1 MMLIAWSYG
10 AALLSESSKT
20 FGLTVSSLA
29 RSFPYRVQTFPI
41 LTIYLSI
48 KSLASIAVAQL
59 SDLSEIS
66 EWKTLLHVRVSNWL
80 MSNTSTLGAPG
91 VIVKV
96 DEAKFGK
103 RKYNKGSYREGQWV
117 LGTVNRIC
125 TSHCSH
131 TTSPNTSLD
140 TTWIHR

>member
-1 MMLIAWSYG
+1 MSTSLHQKIHSVTDKHEHARYFLFLRGILKSFMFCPGCPMMLIAWSYG

-41 LTIYLSI
+41 LTFYLSI

-80 MSNTSTLGAPG
+80 MSNPSTLGAPG

-103 RKYNKGSYREGQWV
+103 RK
-117 LGTVNRIC
+117 
-125 TSHCSH
+125 
-131 TTSPNTSLD
+131 
-140 TTWIHR
+140 